1 MKEARRPNLIKHCA
15 RPAAKGEDTMENYK
29 NQIIAMLN
37 TVTDA
42 KTMRMLYEVVK
53 AFLMNR

>member
-15 RPAAKGEDTMENYK
+15 RPAAKGEDTMDSYK

-42 KTMRMLYEVVK
+42 KTMRMIYEVVK